1 MKTKLWIISV
11 FLTIVI
17 TLVGCTTKQ
26 TSTSITTMPSST
38 VKATSTLPPV
48 SVPASVSGIETALES
63 IYTRVNPSVVLI
75 DVVLPP
81 SISNPGGG
89 ALGSGFVWDTEGDIV
104 TNNHVIDGAS
114 SITVT
119 FSDGTVTDASL
130 VGADADSDLAVIKVN
145 PSGLQL
151 QPVSIADSTAVQ
163 VGQLAI
169 AIGNP
174 YGLENTL
181 TVGFV
186 SAIGRL
192 VSANQNAT
200 GPAYSIPNII
210 QVDTPI
216 NPGNSGGVLL
226 NDNGAV
232 IGVTQSIATSS
243 GSSSGVGFAIPSV
256 IVKQVVPA
264 LITTGHSDHPYLGV
278 SVGTLDP
285 NIAKA
290 MNLPSNQRG
299 ALVETVTAGGPADKA
314 GIKASSTNF
323 TDNGQQITIGGD
335 VITAYNGQT
344 VRSSDDLVTFLANS
358 GSVGQTV
365 TLTVLRSGKQ
375 IQVQVT
381 LGLRPS
387 S

>member
-1 MKTKLWIISV
+1 MQRNLWIIAALLIMV
-11 FLTIVI
+11 M
-17 TLVGCTTKQ
+17 TLVGCTAQPASTSS
-26 TSTSITTMPSST
+26 TTVSNSTVTTTSNLPPNSVSTSI
-38 VKATSTLPPV
+38 
-48 SVPASVSGIETALES
+48 SGIETTLES
-63 IYTRVNPSVVLI
+63 IYARVNPSVVLI
-75 DVVLPP
+75 QVTIPL

-89 ALGSGFVWDTEGDIV
+89 ALGSGFVWDTQGDIV
-104 TNNHVIDGAS
+104 TNNHVISGAS
-114 SITVT
+114 SMTVT
-119 FSDGTVTDASL
+119 FSDGTTVDASL

-151 QPVSIADSTAVQ
+151 QPVILGDSTTIQ
-163 VGQLAI
+163 VGQLAV

-174 YGLENTL
+174 FGLENTM

-192 VSANQNAT
+192 VPADQNAT
-200 GPAYSIPNII
+200 GPTYSIPDII

-226 NDNGAV
+226 DDTGAL

-264 LITTGHSDHPYLGV
+264 LITKGHYDHPYLGV
-278 SVGTLDP
+278 SVTSLDP
-285 NIAKA
+285 DLATA
-290 MNLPSNQRG
+290 MNLPSNQHG

-314 GIKASSTNF
+314 GLKASNTNA
-323 TDNGQQITIGGD
+323 TVNGQQVPVGGD

-344 VRSSDDLVTFLANS
+344 VKSSDDLITFLANS
-358 GSVGQTV
+358 GAVGQTV
-365 TLTVLRSGKQ
+365 TLIILRSGTQ
-375 IQVQVT
+375 MQVQVT

>member
-1 MKTKLWIISV
+1 MKRSLWTITALLV
-11 FLTIVI
+11 LTI
-17 TLVGCTTKQ
+17 TLVGCTSQQK
-26 TSTSITTMPSST
+26 STSHPAVSNQSVTTT
-38 VKATSTLPPV
+38 NLPPI
-48 SVPASVSGIETALES
+48 SVSAAVSGLETTIES
-63 IYTRVNPSVVLI
+63 IYARVNPSVVLI
-75 DVVLPP
+75 QVVLPG
-81 SISNPGGG
+81 SLLNPGGE
-89 ALGSGFVWDTEGDIV
+89 ALGSGFVWDTKGDIV
-104 TNNHVIDGAS
+104 TNNHVISGAS

-119 FSDGTVTDASL
+119 FSDGTIVDASV

-151 QPVSIADSTAVQ
+151 QPVTLADSTAVQ

-174 YGLENTL
+174 FGLENTM

-192 VSANQNAT
+192 VPTNENAT
-200 GPAYSIPNII
+200 GPTYNIPDII
-210 QVDTPI
+210 QIDTPI

-226 NDNGAV
+226 DDAGSV

-256 IVKQVVPA
+256 IIKQVAPA
-264 LITTGHSDHPYLGV
+264 LITTGHYDHPYLGITV
-278 SVGTLDP
+278 TSLDP
-285 NIAKA
+285 NMATA
-290 MNLPSNQRG
+290 MNLPSGQRG
-299 ALVETVTAGGPADKA
+299 ALVEAITSGSPADKA
-314 GIKASSTNF
+314 GIKASNTNF
-323 TDNGQQITIGGD
+323 TDNGQQVSIGGD

-344 VRSSDDLVTFLANS
+344 VKSSDDLITFLANT

-365 TLTVLRSGKQ
+365 TLTVLRSGKS

>member
-1 MKTKLWIISV
+1 
-11 FLTIVI
+11 
-17 TLVGCTTKQ
+17 
-26 TSTSITTMPSST
+26 
-38 VKATSTLPPV
+38 
-48 SVPASVSGIETALES
+48 
-63 IYTRVNPSVVLI
+63 VVLI
-75 DVVLPP
+75 QVTIPL

-89 ALGSGFVWDTEGDIV
+89 ALGSGFVWDTQGDIV
-104 TNNHVIDGAS
+104 TNNHVISGAS
-114 SITVT
+114 SMTVT
-119 FSDGTVTDASL
+119 FSDGTTVDASL

-151 QPVSIADSTAVQ
+151 QPVILGDSTTIQ
-163 VGQLAI
+163 VGQLAV

-174 YGLENTL
+174 FGLENTM

-192 VSANQNAT
+192 VPADQNAT
-200 GPAYSIPNII
+200 GPTYSIPDII

-226 NDNGAV
+226 DDTGAL

-264 LITTGHSDHPYLGV
+264 LITKGHYDHPYLGV
-278 SVGTLDP
+278 SVTSLDP
-285 NIAKA
+285 DLATA
-290 MNLPSNQRG
+290 MNLPSNQHG

-314 GIKASSTNF
+314 GLKASNTNA
-323 TDNGQQITIGGD
+323 TVNGQQVPVGGD

-344 VRSSDDLVTFLANS
+344 VKSSDDLITFLANS
-358 GSVGQTV
+358 GAVGQTV
-365 TLTVLRSGKQ
+365 TLIILRSGTQ
-375 IQVQVT
+375 MQVQVT

>member
-1 MKTKLWIISV
+1 M
-11 FLTIVI
+11 
-17 TLVGCTTKQ
+17 
-26 TSTSITTMPSST
+26 
-38 VKATSTLPPV
+38 
-48 SVPASVSGIETALES
+48 
-63 IYTRVNPSVVLI
+63 NP
-75 DVVLPP
+75 
-81 SISNPGGG
+81 N
-89 ALGSGFVWDTEGDIV
+89 A
-104 TNNHVIDGAS
+104 
-114 SITVT
+114 
-119 FSDGTVTDASL
+119 
-130 VGADADSDLAVIKVN
+130 
-145 PSGLQL
+145 LQL
-151 QPVSIADSTAVQ
+151 QPVSVADSTMVQ

-174 YGLENTL
+174 YGLENTM

-192 VSANQNAT
+192 VAANQNAT
-200 GPAYSIPNII
+200 GPVYSIPNII

>member
-1 MKTKLWIISV
+1 MKRKLLIITAILSM
-11 FLTIVI
+11 VI
-17 TLVGCTTKQ
+17 TLVGCTTQQ
-26 TSTSITTMPSST
+26 TSTSSTTVPSST
-38 VKATSTLPPV
+38 QATTTLSSI
-48 SVPASVSGIETALES
+48 SVPASVSGIETTLES
-63 IYTRVNPSVVLI
+63 IYSRVNPSVVLI
-75 DVVLPP
+75 NVVLPP
-81 SISNPGGG
+81 SISSLGGG
-89 ALGSGFVWDTEGDIV
+89 ALGSGFVWDTQGDIV

-114 SITVT
+114 SMTVT
-119 FSDGTVTDASL
+119 FSDGTVIDASL
-130 VGADADSDLAVIKVN
+130 VGADTDSDLAVIKVN

-151 QPVSIADSTAVQ
+151 QPVSIADSTTVQ

-174 YGLENTL
+174 YGLENTM

-192 VSANQNAT
+192 VSANQNIT
-200 GPAYSIPNII
+200 GPTYSIPNII

-226 NDNGAV
+226 NDTGAV

-243 GSSSGVGFAIPSV
+243 GSSSGVGFAIPSS

-278 SVGTLDP
+278 SVATLDP
-285 NIAKA
+285 NMAAA
-290 MNLPSNQRG
+290 MNLSSNQHG
-299 ALVETVTAGGPADKA
+299 ALVEAVTSGGPADKA
-314 GIKASSTNF
+314 GIKASNTNI
-323 TDNGQQITIGGD
+323 TDNGQQVSVGGD

-344 VRSSDDLVTFLANS
+344 VKSSDDLVTFLADS
-358 GSVGQTV
+358 GVVGQNV
-365 TLTVLRSGKQ
+365 TLTILRNGKQ

-381 LGLRPS
+381 LGLRPNS
-387 S
+387 